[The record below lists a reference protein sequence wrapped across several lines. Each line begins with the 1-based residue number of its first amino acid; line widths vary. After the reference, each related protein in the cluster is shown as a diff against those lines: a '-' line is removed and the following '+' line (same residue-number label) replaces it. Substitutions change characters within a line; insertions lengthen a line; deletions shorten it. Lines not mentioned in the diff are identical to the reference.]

1 MIQTTSEGNLR
12 KVKNIKVINKIRGS
26 ILEIFNYLFF
36 ATCTVLSDFWNCFQS
51 QAISNFIVR
60 IRNGTPLH

>member
-12 KVKNIKVINKIRGS
+12 KVKNIKEINKIKGS

-36 ATCTVLSDFWNCFQS
+36 ATCTVLSDLWNCFQS
-51 QAISNFIVR
+51 QDI
-60 IRNGTPLH
+60 

>member
-12 KVKNIKVINKIRGS
+12 KVKNIKEINKIKGS
-26 ILEIFNYLFF
+26 IQEIFNYLFF

-51 QAISNFIVR
+51 QAI
-60 IRNGTPLH
+60 